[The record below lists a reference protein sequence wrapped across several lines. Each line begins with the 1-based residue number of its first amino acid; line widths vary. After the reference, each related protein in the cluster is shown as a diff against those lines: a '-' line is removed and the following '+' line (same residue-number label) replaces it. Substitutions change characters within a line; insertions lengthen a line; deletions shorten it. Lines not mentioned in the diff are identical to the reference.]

1 MGMDTSYRSLMYEY
15 RLVQTIWR
23 EANALEG
30 PDGKEV
36 IAAAI
41 RMEELKRELEERRAA
56 IAA

>member
-1 MGMDTSYRSLMYEY
+1 MDTSYRSLMYEY
-15 RLVQTIWR
+15 RIVQAIWR

-41 RMEELKRELEERRAA
+41 RMEELKKELDQRRSALAA
-56 IAA
+56 